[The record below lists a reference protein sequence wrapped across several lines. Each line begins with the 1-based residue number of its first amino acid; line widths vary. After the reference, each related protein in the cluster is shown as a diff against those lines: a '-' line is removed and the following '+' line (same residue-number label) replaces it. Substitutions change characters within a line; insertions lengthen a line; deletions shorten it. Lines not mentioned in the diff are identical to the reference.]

1 MNEIREKINRVGIQ
15 ILTASR
21 NEIYM
26 SMRYFDI
33 ALSALDYEMNM
44 STKSIGTDGF
54 KILFNPSWLVNS
66 YREWPQDVNRVY
78 VHMLMHNI
86 FRHMT
91 GRMERDEQ
99 LWNLSCDIAAESLVD
114 HFDAVCVNRVIS
126 DEREAWYYRIGK
138 DTKVLNAQSIYRW
151 FMNHSLSPREIMAA

>member
-1 MNEIREKINRVGIQ
+1 MNEIKERINRVGLQ

-33 ALSALDYEMNM
+33 ALSALDYELNL
-44 STKSIGTDGF
+44 STKTIGTDGF
-54 KILFNPSWLVNS
+54 KILFNPSWLTAA
-66 YREWPQDVNRVY
+66 YKEWPQDIHRVY

-91 GRMERDEQ
+91 GRMERDER
-99 LWNLSCDIAAESLVD
+99 LWNLSCDIAAESLVTGLTRSVLSGSS
-114 HFDAVCVNRVIS
+114 AMSGSPGITGS
-126 DEREAWYYRIGK
+126 DRIQRCL
-138 DTKVLNAQSIYRW
+138 TP
-151 FMNHSLSPREIMAA
+151 SPFTGG

>member
-1 MNEIREKINRVGIQ
+1 MNEIKERINRVGLQ

-33 ALSALDYEMNM
+33 ALSALDYELNL
-44 STKSIGTDGF
+44 STKTIGTDGF
-54 KILFNPSWLVNS
+54 KILFNPSCLTAA
-66 YREWPQDVNRVY
+66 YKEWPQDIHRVY

-91 GRMERDEQ
+91 GLMERDER
-99 LWNLSCDIAAESLVD
+99 LWNLS
-114 HFDAVCVNRVIS
+114 
-126 DEREAWYYRIGK
+126 
-138 DTKVLNAQSIYRW
+138 
-151 FMNHSLSPREIMAA
+151 

>member
-33 ALSALDYEMNM
+33 ALSALDYEMNL

-86 FRHMT
+86 YHP
-91 GRMERDEQ
+91 
-99 LWNLSCDIAAESLVD
+99 
-114 HFDAVCVNRVIS
+114 
-126 DEREAWYYRIGK
+126 
-138 DTKVLNAQSIYRW
+138 
-151 FMNHSLSPREIMAA
+151 NHHLEIHL